1 MDAVLRLT
9 GDRAVSVTFPGAISV
24 ENNLKVRALQHALEQ
39 EHLPGVVEIVP
50 AYCSVM
56 VHYDPLVLSYET
68 LEAVILRLLS
78 RSGASDLPA
87 GLVTEI
93 PVLYGGQW
101 GPDLEEVAAFEQISV
116 EEVIRRH
123 SAREG
128 FVYMIAF
135 TPGLPYIGSP
145 EKTFSVPRRKS
156 PRVKLP
162 EGSVTIW
169 ESQTTVFPV
178 EQPGG
183 WNVIGRTPLRLFDLQ
198 NEEAPFLLQSGQW
211 VKFRPIDQAE
221 YDAIEQQIRSG
232 TYRPIQYEKG
242 DA

>member
-1 MDAVLRLT
+1 MNPVLRLT
-9 GDRAVSVTFPGAISV
+9 GDRAVSVTFPGEISV

-39 EHLPGVVEIVP
+39 EAMPGVVEIVP

-56 VHYDPLVLSYET
+56 VHYDPMVLSYER
-68 LEAVILRLLS
+68 LEAVILRLVS
-78 RSGASDLPA
+78 QSGSMELPA
-87 GLVTEI
+87 ELVTEI
-93 PVLYGGQW
+93 PVLYGGAW
-101 GPDLEEVAAFEQISV
+101 GPDLEEVAQFEQISV

-123 SAREG
+123 SARES
-128 FVYMIAF
+128 FIYMIAF

-145 EKTFSVPRRKS
+145 EKTFSVPRRKT

-162 EGSVTIW
+162 AGSVTIW

-183 WNVIGRTPLRLFDLQ
+183 WNVIGRTPLRLFDPQ
-198 NEEAPFLLQSGQW
+198 DEASPFLLRSGQW
-211 VKFRPIDQAE
+211 VRFRPINQEE
-221 YDAIEQQIRSG
+221 YDRIEAQIAAG
-232 TYRPIQYEKG
+232 TYRPIQYKKG